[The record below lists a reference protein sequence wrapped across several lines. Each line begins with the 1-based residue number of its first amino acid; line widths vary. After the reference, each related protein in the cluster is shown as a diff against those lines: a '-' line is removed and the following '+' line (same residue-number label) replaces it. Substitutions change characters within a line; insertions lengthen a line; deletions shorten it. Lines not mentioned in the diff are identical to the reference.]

1 MIKLILDK
9 LYNDVNSRGDNVS
22 IFDSI
27 GKKIGETAQAAQKK
41 ANETIEITKLNKAIS
56 NEEAK
61 IEKIY
66 YELGRR
72 LYDLYAQG
80 HDVGED
86 FEQECEEISVY
97 KDNIKDLKKKIMELK
112 NIRLCPNC
120 GAEIDEGTLYCSKCG
135 TKIEPPESAEPVEDE
150 KPDFKICP
158 TCGSKL
164 TLEAAFCPSCGTK
177 QEIIEE
183 EKKEILQESKK
194 CPQCGAEMEEGV
206 AFCPNCGEK
215 LE

>member
-1 MIKLILDK
+1 
-9 LYNDVNSRGDNVS
+9 VS

-41 ANETIEITKLNKAIS
+41 ANNTIEITKLNKAIS

-66 YELGRR
+66 NELGRK
-72 LYDLYAQG
+72 LYDFYAQG
-80 HDVGED
+80 HNIDEE
-86 FEQECEEISVY
+86 FEQECEEISIY

-120 GAEIDEGTLYCSKCG
+120 GSEIDEDNLYCSKCG
-135 TKIEPPESAEPVEDE
+135 ARIEPPAPAEPVEE
-150 KPDFKICP
+150 KKPDFKVCP

-164 TLEAAFCPSCGTK
+164 TLEAAFCPSCGTR
-177 QEIIEE
+177 QDIIEE
-183 EKKEILQESKK
+183 DKKEIPQDSKK
-194 CPQCGAEMEEGV
+194 CPQCGAEIEEGSS
-206 AFCPNCGEK
+206 FCVNCGAK
-215 LE
+215 LN

>member
-1 MIKLILDK
+1 M
-9 LYNDVNSRGDNVS
+9 S

-41 ANETIEITKLNKAIS
+41 ANETIEITKLNKSIS

-66 YELGRR
+66 NEIGRK
-72 LYDLYAQG
+72 LYDLYDQG
-80 HDVGED
+80 RDVGED
-86 FEQECEEISVY
+86 FEQECEEISIY

-112 NIRLCPNC
+112 NIRVCPNC
-120 GAEIDEGTLYCSKCG
+120 GAEISEGTLYCSHCG
-135 TKIEPPESAEPVEDE
+135 TRISTAEPEEPIEDE
-150 KPDFKICP
+150 KPDYKVCP

-177 QEIIEE
+177 QDMIDGNQEDIIEE
-183 EKKEILQESKK
+183 IKK
-194 CPQCGAEMEEGV
+194 CPQCGTKVEEGM
-206 AFCPNCGEK
+206 AFCPNCGTK
-215 LE
+215 LN